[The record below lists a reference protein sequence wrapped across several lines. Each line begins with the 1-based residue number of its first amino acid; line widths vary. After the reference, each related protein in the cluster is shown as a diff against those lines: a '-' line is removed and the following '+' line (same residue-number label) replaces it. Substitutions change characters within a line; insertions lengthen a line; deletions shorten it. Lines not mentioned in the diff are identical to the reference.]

1 MSASRTGLASLGR
14 PLTGL
19 RRDPPPEHLSFL
31 LLAALN
37 VLFLLLGARFGIAN
51 FPTSLL
57 ALPVL
62 LGGLLLGVRRQ
73 LQLVVVTGLCLL
85 GQALVSLPDLR
96 PGGIVV
102 VAVTAVVAQEFARSR
117 RETGLDGL
125 AGETVLVELRERL
138 ETQGSLPRLPPGWQA
153 DAVVL
158 PAGGVPFAG
167 DFVVSS
173 LTGVTLE
180 LVVADVS
187 GKGVEAG
194 TRALLLSGALGGL
207 LGVDPRSFMASAN
220 AYLLRQRWDE
230 GFATAVHVA
239 VDTRTGAY
247 AVTAAGHPP
256 VIRYDAGSGRW
267 SLVEAEGTVL
277 GLLESMVYAP
287 MTGTLDRGDAL
298 LMYTDG
304 LIEIPGR
311 DLSYGID
318 KLLGEAERAAA
329 NGFRGGA
336 AELVGRVA
344 GDSSDDRGLVMLWRQ
359 P

>member
-1 MSASRTGLASLGR
+1 MALRTGVVALGR

-19 RRDPPPEHLSFL
+19 RRDPPPERMTLLALGASNVAL
-31 LLAALN
+31 LLLS
-37 VLFLLLGARFGIAN
+37 LQFGIPG
-51 FPTSLL
+51 FPTALL
-57 ALPVL
+57 SLPVL

-73 LQLVVVTGLCLL
+73 AVLVGVTAACLVA
-85 GQALVSLPDLR
+85 QALFATQNVR
-96 PGGIVV
+96 VGGVIVIATTAI
-102 VAVTAVVAQEFARSR
+102 VAMEFARSR
-117 RETGLDGL
+117 EETGLGGL
-125 AGETVLVELRERL
+125 DGETVLVELRQRL
-138 ETQGSLPRLPPGWQA
+138 ETQGELPELPVGWRA

-167 DFVVSS
+167 DFVVSA
-173 LTGVTLE
+173 LNGDVLE

-207 LGVDPRSFMASAN
+207 LGVDAGSFMSSAN
-220 AYLLRQRWDE
+220 TYLQRQRWNE

-256 VIRYDAGSGRW
+256 AIAFHAGSGRW
-267 SLVEAEGTVL
+267 SLLEAEGVVL
-277 GLLESMVYAP
+277 GLLDDMEYAAV
-287 MTGTLDRGDAL
+287 TGTLDRGDAL

-311 DLSYGID
+311 DLAYGID
-318 KLLGEAERAAA
+318 KLVGEAERAVG
-329 NGFRGGA
+329 NSFHGGA
-336 AELVGRVA
+336 ADLIRRVA
-344 GDSSDDRGLVMLWRQ
+344 GDSSDDRGLVMLWREA
-359 P
+359 